1 MNEGGTERVPSRLFE
16 PLAHSEYRRRHGF
29 VPTTRLNNALNA
41 QKQALDELTPLTEDR
56 EILRKKILVL
66 EFELKNPGTPRSREM
81 AISKELTERL
91 GLYTQLSIANDDV
104 SEAQKKLDGVN
115 KRVRSAQKELEGVT
129 NDYVSARTVEYQQH
143 QVSLSEFEQRKS
155 RVTATANAR
164 SSSMLFE
171 AKRVHNDRTDNWG
184 TKLSDKMVLA
194 RASALRKESKLELD
208 NAQVEIEAIETEAK
222 NYQSS
227 YEQRLRST
235 RDTLISV
242 GGIDALTEGEETVKL
257 RLAERK

>member
-1 MNEGGTERVPSRLFE
+1 
-16 PLAHSEYRRRHGF
+16 
-29 VPTTRLNNALNA
+29 
-41 QKQALDELTPLTEDR
+41 
-56 EILRKKILVL
+56 
-66 EFELKNPGTPRSREM
+66 
-81 AISKELTERL
+81 
-91 GLYTQLSIANDDV
+91 
-104 SEAQKKLDGVN
+104 
-115 KRVRSAQKELEGVT
+115 
-129 NDYVSARTVEYQQH
+129 
-143 QVSLSEFEQRKS
+143 
-155 RVTATANAR
+155 
-164 SSSMLFE
+164 
-171 AKRVHNDRTDNWG
+171 
-184 TKLSDKMVLA
+184 MVLA